1 MSYEK
6 HLNSLGSLQYILPGI
21 PPPKSEEKLFA
32 HCKKFAVDL
41 HMGVNTSV
49 QMRALYSKK
58 D

>member
-6 HLNSLGSLQYILPGI
+6 HLNCLGSLQYILPGI
-21 PPPKSEEKLFA
+21 PLLKSEEKLFV
-32 HCKKFAVDL
+32 HCKMFAVGL
-41 HMGVNTSV
+41 HMGVTTLV